1 MSHPLSKC
9 FVYLFKI
16 YLVYSDTSSAKLGK
30 DIIVALA
37 YKQDCEI
44 LTMLIVVTYFLFAI
58 SNCIWWK
65 NGLYLYIYISS
76 NKIHKYCI
84 PSNRLHV
91 LLVPCITGENVI
103 SCVENDCVILG
114 QFFLIDN

>member
-16 YLVYSDTSSAKLGK
+16 YLVYTDTSSAKLGK

-44 LTMLIVVTYFLFAI
+44 LTLEEKEFQIQYFKL
-58 SNCIWWK
+58 
-65 NGLYLYIYISS
+65 
-76 NKIHKYCI
+76 
-84 PSNRLHV
+84 
-91 LLVPCITGENVI
+91 
-103 SCVENDCVILG
+103 D
-114 QFFLIDN
+114 FLK